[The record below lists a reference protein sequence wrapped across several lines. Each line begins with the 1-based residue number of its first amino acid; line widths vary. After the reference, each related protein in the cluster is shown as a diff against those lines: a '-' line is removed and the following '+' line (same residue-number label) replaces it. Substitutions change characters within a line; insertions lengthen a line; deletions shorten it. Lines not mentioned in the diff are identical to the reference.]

1 MRLDELEFVRLD
13 TATPPKIRAFLRPNC
28 FRWRQNPLKIA
39 IRSDAILSH
48 EPRHVLSA
56 VSQIL
61 TLENRGASARPLK
74 LKEPQSHEF
83 RHSDKFAPYSS
94 EQGAPKQ
101 GRRTQ
106 GIAQRRSGTP
116 FPCGRLWHAQSSDC
130 PGAQLRQGVDCREHK
145 QGLRLRLEALCPL
158 VPIER
163 HSPPAPFA

>member
-13 TATPPKIRAFLRPNC
+13 NATPPKIRAFLRPDC
-28 FRWRQNPLKIA
+28 FRWRQNPRKIA

-83 RHSDKFAPYSS
+83 RHSDNWILS
-94 EQGAPKQ
+94 ED
-101 GRRTQ
+101 R
-106 GIAQRRSGTP
+106 I
-116 FPCGRLWHAQSSDC
+116 
-130 PGAQLRQGVDCREHK
+130 
-145 QGLRLRLEALCPL
+145 
-158 VPIER
+158 
-163 HSPPAPFA
+163 